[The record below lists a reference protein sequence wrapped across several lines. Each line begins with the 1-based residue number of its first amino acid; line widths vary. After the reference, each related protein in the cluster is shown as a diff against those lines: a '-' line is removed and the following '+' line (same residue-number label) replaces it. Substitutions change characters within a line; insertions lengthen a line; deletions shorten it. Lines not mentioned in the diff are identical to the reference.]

1 MEKQIQLTINFK
13 SCPSFIE
20 IKRVLKVIPNVTFKY
35 LRIWEKLPFTP
46 EELAHSVI
54 LKLIEQ
60 GIYVIDIEGIM
71 SIFEVMV
78 IINNS
83 KDVKIKTIDWDIPQD
98 NLLDSIADA
107 IIYNI
112 NLYNEETKQSK

>member
-13 SCPSFIE
+13 SCPSTNE
-20 IKRVLKVIPNVTFKY
+20 IKRVLKAIPHVTFKY
-35 LRIWEKLPFTP
+35 LRIWKKLPFTP

-60 GIYVIDIEGIM
+60 GIYVIDIYGIM
-71 SIFEVMV
+71 SIFEAMV
-78 IINNS
+78 ILNNS
-83 KDVKIKTIDWDIPQD
+83 KNVKIKTIDWDIPQD
-98 NLLDSIADA
+98 NLLDTIADA

-112 NLYNEETKQSK
+112 NLYNEETNQSK

>member
-13 SCPSFIE
+13 SCPSTNE
-20 IKRVLKVIPNVTFKY
+20 IKRVLKAIPNVTFKY
-35 LRIWEKLPFTP
+35 LRIWKKLPFTP

-60 GIYVIDIEGIM
+60 GIYVIDINGIM
-71 SIFEVMV
+71 SIFEAMV
-78 IINNS
+78 ILNNS
-83 KDVKIKTIDWDIPQD
+83 KDVKIKTIDWDIPQV
-98 NLLDSIADA
+98 NLLDSITDA

-112 NLYNEETKQSK
+112 NLYNEETNKSK

>member
-1 MEKQIQLTINFK
+1 MEKQIQLTIDFK
-13 SCPSFIE
+13 SYPSTKE
-20 IKRVLKVIPNVTFKY
+20 IKRVLKAIPNATFKH

-46 EELAHSVI
+46 EELAHSVM

-60 GIYVIDIEGIM
+60 GIYVINIGGIM
-71 SIFEVMV
+71 SIFEAMV
-78 IINNS
+78 ILNNS
-83 KDVKIKTIDWDIPQD
+83 KNAKIKTIDWDIPQV

-112 NLYNEETKQSK
+112 NLYNEEINQSK

>member
-13 SCPSFIE
+13 SCPSTKE
-20 IKRVLKVIPNVTFKY
+20 IKRVLNVIPNVTFKY
-35 LRIWEKLPFTP
+35 LRIWKKLPFTP

-60 GIYVIDIEGIM
+60 GIYVIDIDGIM
-71 SIFEVMV
+71 SIFEAMV

-83 KDVKIKTIDWDIPQD
+83 KDVKIKTIDWDIPQV

>member
-13 SCPSFIE
+13 SCPSTKEIE
-20 IKRVLKVIPNVTFKY
+20 RVLKAIPNVTFKH
-35 LRIWEKLPFTP
+35 LRIWKKLPFTP

-60 GIYVIDIEGIM
+60 GIYVIDINGIM
-71 SIFEVMV
+71 TIFETMV
-78 IINNS
+78 ILNIS
-83 KDVKIKTIDWDIPQD
+83 KDVKIKTIDWDIPQV

-112 NLYNEETKQSK
+112 NLYNEETNHSK